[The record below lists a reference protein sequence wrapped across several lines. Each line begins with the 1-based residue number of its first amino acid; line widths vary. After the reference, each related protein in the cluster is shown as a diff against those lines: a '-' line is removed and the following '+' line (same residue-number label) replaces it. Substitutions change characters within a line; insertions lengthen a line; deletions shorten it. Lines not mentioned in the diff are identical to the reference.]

1 MELDDRRKQRRHHT
15 IFSTRYLSSRRSQKK
30 AVILYRETMPIL
42 YLTRKE
48 HFNAAHRL
56 WNPNWSD
63 ERNLETFGKCANPH
77 FHGHNFDLYVCVKGQ
92 PNPDTG
98 CVMDLKGPES
108 DHPRG
113 SHRPPRPPKPQL
125 GRTLV
130 GRHHAQHRNGG
141 GRDLATPESE
151 DSPRALLLH
160 KITLWETQNNFVE
173 YYGE

>member
-15 IFSTRYLSSRRSQKK
+15 IFSTRYLSYRRSQKK

-98 CVMDLKGPES
+98 CVMDLKILKVIIREEVI
-108 DHPRG
+108 DHLDHQNLNLDVPW
-113 SHRPPRPPKPQL
+113 
-125 GRTLV
+125 
-130 GRHHAQHRNGG
+130 
-141 GRDLATPESE
+141 LAGTMPSIETVVVAIWQRLSQKLP
-151 DSPRALLLH
+151 DGVQLH

>member
-1 MELDDRRKQRRHHT
+1 
-15 IFSTRYLSSRRSQKK
+15 
-30 AVILYRETMPIL
+30 MPIL

-98 CVMDLKGPES
+98 CVMDLKILKVIIREEVI
-108 DHPRG
+108 DHLDHQNLNLDVPW
-113 SHRPPRPPKPQL
+113 
-125 GRTLV
+125 
-130 GRHHAQHRNGG
+130 
-141 GRDLATPESE
+141 LAGTMPSIETVVVAIWQRLSQKL
-151 DSPRALLLH
+151 PAGVQLH